1 MMGAVIDVYAERKQK
16 EVMQDTWG
24 HLAPK
29 PQRKYIGFFS
39 FAVGCFGGLSPVITS
54 CLFKNLDDSPWF
66 FSALQE
72 FVSTLDMEA
81 GLVYRF
87 DGSFVDGVFDGV
99 VSSILDTNK
108 N

>member
-1 MMGAVIDVYAERKQK
+1 MSDVIDAYAERKRS

-29 PQRKYIGFFS
+29 QGQKYTGFFT
-39 FAVGCFGGLSPVITS
+39 FAVGCYGGLSPEVLS
-54 CLFKNLDDSPWF
+54 CWFKGLPDSPWF
-66 FSALQE
+66 FSALQDYI
-72 FVSTLDMEA
+72 FTLDMEA

-87 DGSFVDGVFDGV
+87 DGCFMNDAFNGE
-99 VSSILDTNK
+99 VSVILDTNK